1 MFPSLNLC
9 PSLSHLRALRA
20 LLSSFCELTR
30 TFSVTQTHSVT
41 FIPSKYTYNHGDGE
55 DEREHLPQVRTKSIF
70 FLPSRKESSLV
81 ASWAR
86 ASVALGRTLG
96 SEREEKKQIAWS
108 RIVFVL
114 KERFIFQPKKNK
126 FCSWRRG
133 VHPSFIFFL
142 LVLCVSSS
150 SQKKAFVLCLNKQLT
165 YYVFVSSFI
174 KQLKTQVI
182 IVRQPPRSPV
192 LTEPATIERVFRPLD
207 AGRG

>member
-1 MFPSLNLC
+1 MATAKMKGSTFPRYEQN
-9 PSLSHLRALRA
+9 R
-20 LLSSFCELTR
+20 
-30 TFSVTQTHSVT
+30 
-41 FIPSKYTYNHGDGE
+41 
-55 DEREHLPQVRTKSIF
+55 F
-70 FLPSRKESSLV
+70 FPFPVSKESSLV

-114 KERFIFQPKKNK
+114 KERERFIFQPKKGQS
-126 FCSWRRG
+126 FSSRG
-133 VHPSFIFFL
+133 GVCTLLSFFSFL
-142 LVLCVSSS
+142 FESVSSS

>member
-1 MFPSLNLC
+1 MATAKMKGSTFPRYEQN
-9 PSLSHLRALRA
+9 R
-20 LLSSFCELTR
+20 
-30 TFSVTQTHSVT
+30 
-41 FIPSKYTYNHGDGE
+41 
-55 DEREHLPQVRTKSIF
+55 F
-70 FLPSRKESSLV
+70 FPFPVSTESSLV

-96 SEREEKKQIAWS
+96 REREEKKQIAWS

-114 KERFIFQPKKNK
+114 KERFIFQPKKGGQK
-126 FCSWRRG
+126 
-133 VHPSFIFFL
+133 FL
-142 LVLCVSSS
+142 LEEGCAPFFHFFPSRSCVLLLARRKS
-150 SQKKAFVLCLNKQLT
+150 FVLCLNKQLT

>member
-1 MFPSLNLC
+1 MKGSTFPRYEQN
-9 PSLSHLRALRA
+9 R
-20 LLSSFCELTR
+20 
-30 TFSVTQTHSVT
+30 
-41 FIPSKYTYNHGDGE
+41 
-55 DEREHLPQVRTKSIF
+55 F
-70 FLPSRKESSLV
+70 FPFPVSKESSLV

-86 ASVALGRTLG
+86 ESVALGRTLG

-114 KERFIFQPKKNK
+114 EGEIYFSTKKRTKVFLLERGGD
-126 FCSWRRG
+126 G

>member
-1 MFPSLNLC
+1 MKGSTFPRYEQN
-9 PSLSHLRALRA
+9 R
-20 LLSSFCELTR
+20 
-30 TFSVTQTHSVT
+30 
-41 FIPSKYTYNHGDGE
+41 
-55 DEREHLPQVRTKSIF
+55 F
-70 FLPSRKESSLV
+70 FPFPVSKESSLV

-114 KERFIFQPKKNK
+114 EGEIYFSTKKRTK
-126 FCSWRRG
+126 
-133 VHPSFIFFL
+133 VFL
-142 LVLCVSSS
+142 LEEGCAPFFHFFPSCSCVLLPRET
-150 SQKKAFVLCLNKQLT
+150 AFVLCLNKQLT

>member
-1 MFPSLNLC
+1 MKGSTFPRYEQN
-9 PSLSHLRALRA
+9 R
-20 LLSSFCELTR
+20 
-30 TFSVTQTHSVT
+30 
-41 FIPSKYTYNHGDGE
+41 
-55 DEREHLPQVRTKSIF
+55 F
-70 FLPSRKESSLV
+70 FPFPVSKESSLV
-81 ASWAR
+81 GSWAR

-108 RIVFVL
+108 RIVFVFEG
-114 KERFIFQPKKNK
+114 EREIYFSTKKRTK
-126 FCSWRRG
+126 LFFSRRG